1 MSSKVMIRYVNGLV
15 FEWTYYIVQLNAFGH
30 LLRCLRRYK
39 ICLSGFI
46 FLYRDLNSTVT
57 WLAQETASR
66 YQRLTGLQCALS
78 IQLGDGSVLSPDDP
92 VTLLLSSKEEVTVT
106 SSPYS

>member
-1 MSSKVMIRYVNGLV
+1 M
-15 FEWTYYIVQLNAFGH
+15 QLNAFGH